1 MNWDIIVR
9 DLSSP
14 FVTWKN
20 KNRQLLERRKAQRT
34 FVVQIEEE
42 RAEMGLTDPGWRH
55 KTGSKWKKWK
65 EREKLIGCIESFYFS
80 ASWGID
86 VRAQTQY
93 LVETC

>member
-9 DLSSP
+9 DLFSP

-55 KTGSKWKKWK
+55 TTSSKWKKWK
-65 EREKLIGCIESFYFS
+65 EREKLIGCIESFYFA
-80 ASWGID
+80 ASWEIGA
-86 VRAQTQY
+86 RAQTQY
-93 LVETC
+93 LVETY